1 VCVCVCVCVLIIQES
16 HLAWIA
22 KLSVLETLPT
32 GWEERAGDD
41 GVMMYRN
48 VETGRTTTEH
58 PSDASFRAL
67 VRRRP
72 HPISPVVLS
81 LLTCLPRNALD
92 CYWHSVGR
100 RWGGALP

>member
-1 VCVCVCVCVLIIQES
+1 MTVQEP

-48 VETGRTTTEH
+48 IETGRTTTEH

-67 VRRRP
+67 VHRYAPCPCVCPCSPRTLS
-72 HPISPVVLS
+72 HWAASGISLCV
-81 LLTCLPRNALD
+81 
-92 CYWHSVGR
+92 
-100 RWGGALP
+100 GGAGLSYEQWKLLLERE

>member
-1 VCVCVCVCVLIIQES
+1 VTVQEP

-41 GVMMYRN
+41 GVMIYRN

-67 VRRRP
+67 VRSHDPR
-72 HPISPVVLS
+72 VS
-81 LLTCLPRNALD
+81 LLTSNALGSLG
-92 CYWHSVGR
+92 HSVSRGR
-100 RWGGALP
+100 EGAPP